1 MSKQTY
7 KSMRKYEYDDYYVE
21 DTRNKK
27 NKREE
32 RRLQRALRTKN
43 IKELV
48 EEDAYLQIQKQ

>member
-7 KSMRKYEYDDYYVE
+7 KSMRKYEYDDYYEE

>member
-1 MSKQTY
+1 
-7 KSMRKYEYDDYYVE
+7 MRKYEYDDYYEE

>member
-1 MSKQTY
+1 
-7 KSMRKYEYDDYYVE
+7 MRKYEYDDYYVE